1 MNAHIHIDIPIHWEI
16 SLKHGVRVVS
26 LYTLIISMAK
36 LAERLD
42 FRNAKIQTQARS

>member
-16 SLKHGVRVVS
+16 SLKHGVVS
-26 LYTLIISMAK
+26 LYTLMISMAK